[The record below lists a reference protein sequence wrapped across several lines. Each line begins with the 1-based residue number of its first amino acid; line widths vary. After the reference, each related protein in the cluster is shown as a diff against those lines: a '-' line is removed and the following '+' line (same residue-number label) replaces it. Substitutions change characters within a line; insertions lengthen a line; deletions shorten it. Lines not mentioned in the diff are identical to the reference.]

1 MGRAKSESEMTLRVG
16 VTQRVHDQADRGER
30 RDCLDQAWAPWI
42 AACGGVAVA
51 IPNRLVDPAAFVND
65 LEFDALVL
73 TGGNDL
79 ARLPGAQNT
88 APERDATETALLAH
102 ASEIALPVLAVCRG
116 MQMLVSHWGGT
127 LRRVDGHVGLPHA
140 VQRHRNE
147 WRLRPGPVNSFHD
160 WGVAL
165 RSVGPTLTV
174 LATAPDQT
182 VEAVAHPSL
191 PQVGI
196 MWHPER
202 LDPDPVDQQLLGQLL
217 ERRR

>member
-1 MGRAKSESEMTLRVG
+1 M
-16 VTQRVHDQADRGER
+16 TQRVQDLADRGER

-51 IPNRLVDPAAFVND
+51 VPNRLADPAAFVGD
-65 LEFDALVL
+65 LDLDALVL

-79 ARLPGAQNT
+79 AHLPDAQNT
-88 APERDATETALLAH
+88 APERDATETALLGLATD
-102 ASEIALPVLAVCRG
+102 IALPVLAVCRG

-127 LRRVDGHVGLPHA
+127 LQRVDGHVGTPHA
-140 VQRHRNE
+140 VQRFGDE
-147 WRLRPGPVNSFHD
+147 WPLRPGPVNSFHD
-160 WGVAL
+160 WGIAPS
-165 RSVGPTLTV
+165 SVGPTLTV
-174 LATAPDQT
+174 LAVAPDQT
-182 VEAVAHPSL
+182 VEAVAHPFH

-202 LDPDPVDQQLLGQLL
+202 PEPDPVDHELLCQLL